1 MDEGPA
7 GCQRRTLTKKKV
19 KQQQQ
24 QQQQQQTKTRSS
36 KTTAK
41 LITMCIVFYF
51 LNNFSAGHT
60 SLLRSTDVTVA
71 ITLSISPPF
80 RPFVPHSPTIHN
92 AGIPCLSVNAG
103 YYCTETLVF
112 ISRPGV
118 FTTVE
123 PR

>member
-7 GCQRRTLTKKKV
+7 GCQRRILTKKKV
-19 KQQQQ
+19 KQQQQQ

-71 ITLSISPPF
+71 DYTFHFTPF
-80 RPFVPHSPTIHN
+80 STFRTALPNHS
-92 AGIPCLSVNAG
+92 
-103 YYCTETLVF
+103 
-112 ISRPGV
+112 
-118 FTTVE
+118 
-123 PR
+123 

>member
-7 GCQRRTLTKKKV
+7 GCQRWILTKKKV

-24 QQQQQQTKTRSS
+24 QQQQKTKKRSS

-41 LITMCIVFYF
+41 LRTMCIVFYF

-71 ITLSISPPF
+71 DYTFHSTPLSTF
-80 RPFVPHSPTIHN
+80 RTALPNHS
-92 AGIPCLSVNAG
+92 
-103 YYCTETLVF
+103 
-112 ISRPGV
+112 
-118 FTTVE
+118 
-123 PR
+123 